1 MSNNK
6 NIILGYSGHAYV
18 VAEAAFKAD
27 IAIHYYADKEEAQND
42 PFNLDYLGYEGSNDF
57 EGWNKG
63 FGFILG
69 TGNNDIRFKIGELVT
84 NKEEELLTVIHPSAE
99 ISKCADV
106 GKGTFVS
113 SQASVN
119 ALSKIGKFVILN
131 TNCVIE
137 HECYIADGV
146 HIAPGAVLAGN
157 VKVGKGSFI
166 GANAVVKEGV
176 TIGENVIV
184 GAGATIINDIPHNKK
199 MVGNPGREI

>member
-1 MSNNK
+1 MSNSK
-6 NIILGYSGHAYV
+6 NILLGYSGHAYV
-18 VAEAAFKAD
+18 VAEAAFKAG

-42 PFNLDYLGYEGSNDF
+42 PFNLDYLGYEGGNDF
-57 EGWNKG
+57 DGWNKG

-69 TGNNDIRFKIGELVT
+69 IGNNDIRTKLGKLVT
-84 NKEEELLTVIHPSAE
+84 SRKEELLTIIHPSAE
-99 ISKCADV
+99 LSKSADV
-106 GKGTFVS
+106 GQGTFVS

-119 ALSKIGKFVILN
+119 ALSNIGRFVILN

-137 HECYIADGV
+137 HECHIADGT

-157 VKVGKGSFI
+157 VKVGQSSFI
-166 GANAVVKEGV
+166 GANAVVKDGV

-199 MVGNPGREI
+199 IVGNPGREI